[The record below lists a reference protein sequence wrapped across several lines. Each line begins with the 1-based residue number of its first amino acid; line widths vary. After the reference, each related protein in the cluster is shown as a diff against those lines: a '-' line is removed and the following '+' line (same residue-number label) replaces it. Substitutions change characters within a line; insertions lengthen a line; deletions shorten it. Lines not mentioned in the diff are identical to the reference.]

1 MNNRKGEYLI
11 GDKRYYTNGINYFRI
26 RAALGF
32 VELLIKRKDECQD
45 KKKKRKILQKSF
57 FFYRQESGSSIV
69 WNVINSP
76 YVVIEDPAG

>member
-1 MNNRKGEYLI
+1 MDNRKGEYLI

-26 RAALGF
+26 RTALGF
-32 VELLIKRKDECQD
+32 VEFLIKRKDEHQD
-45 KKKKRKILQKSF
+45 KKKKRKILQKKA
-57 FFYRQESGSSIV
+57 FYRQESGSSIV

>member
-1 MNNRKGEYLI
+1 MEIKDIIQMVLTILGS
-11 GDKRYYTNGINYFRI
+11 G
-26 RAALGF
+26 AALGF
-32 VELLIKRKDECQD
+32 VEFLIKRKEEHQD
-45 KKKKRKILQKSF
+45 KRRKGRYYKKVF